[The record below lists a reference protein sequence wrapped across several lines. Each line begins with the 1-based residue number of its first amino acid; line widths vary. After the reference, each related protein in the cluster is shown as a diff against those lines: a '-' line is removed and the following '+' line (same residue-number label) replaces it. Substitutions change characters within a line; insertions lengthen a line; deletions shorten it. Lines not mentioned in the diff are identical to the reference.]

1 MQQMCLYNLI
11 KSLCKLVKWL
21 LLGQLQWHTFNTFS
35 ILGNELMFSMY
46 LPSLCSFCIL
56 RSLLLVSLKIRED
69 YNKSPASWV
78 LHQEGYNVEHE
89 NDLLLI
95 LGSAGSYFLGFF
107 PELYASLLL
116 CWSAV
121 PQIHKIFH
129 TCYILCMLDVC
140 SLISLKLVLPSS
152 QDGFPLMTNNWPMKN
167 LSNWGF
173 LVSSC
178 AGTFRA
184 FRII

>member
-1 MQQMCLYNLI
+1 MCLYNLI

-95 LGSAGSYFLGFF
+95 LGSAGSYFLFF
-107 PELYASLLL
+107 FFSRTVHFTSSLL
-116 CWSAV
+116 
-121 PQIHKIFH
+121 
-129 TCYILCMLDVC
+129 VC
-140 SLISLKLVLPSS
+140 SSTNTQNFPYLLYLMYVGCMFFNITKI
-152 QDGFPLMTNNWPMKN
+152 GFAQFPRW
-167 LSNWGF
+167 LSFNDQ
-173 LVSSC
+173 
-178 AGTFRA
+178 
-184 FRII
+184 

>member
-11 KSLCKLVKWL
+11 NCKLVKWL

-56 RSLLLVSLKIRED
+56 RSLLLVSLKIGED
-69 YNKSPASWV
+69 YNKSSPSWV
-78 LHQEGYNVEHE
+78 FQQEGYDVEHE
-89 NDLLLI
+89 NYLLLI
-95 LGSAGSYFLGFF
+95 LGSAGSNFLFF
-107 PELYASLLL
+107 FQNCTLHFFFVGLQFHKYTKFS
-116 CWSAV
+116 
-121 PQIHKIFH
+121 IHAIF
-129 TCYILCMLDVC
+129 YVC

-152 QDGFPLMTNNWPMKN
+152 QGGFPLMTNNWPMKN
-167 LSNWGF
+167 LSNWGS

-184 FRII
+184 FRIT